1 MKIGMIGLGKMG
13 GNMVA
18 RLLQGGQDVVAYDL
32 SEDNIKLAEGRGAE
46 GARTTE
52 ELIGKLPSPRA
63 VWVMVPSG
71 AATESTVMD
80 LAGKMQPGDI
90 IIDGGNSNY
99 KDSQRRAKTLA
110 ERGINFVDV
119 GTSGGVWGLKEG
131 YAMMVGGDEA
141 AVESLTPILEVLAPA
156 KDQGWGRMGPAGSGH
171 YVKMVHNG
179 IEYGMMQAYAEGFE
193 LMHAK
198 TDMQLDMAQIAELW
212 RHGSVIRSWLL
223 DLTADA
229 LTGDPEFSDL
239 SDYVADSGEGRWTVV
254 DALNEGIPAPIITLS
269 VQMRLRS
276 QQKSSYAGKMLSAM
290 RRAFGGHAVKK
301 VETEAEESIV
311 PEAHTPEAARP
322 QNIPASGAKMDGD
335 AARQLG
341 ESWQGA
347 GQSQPRGHREQG
359 CGQRQVKGKR
369 NGEENAHRQT
379 PGPRSGGQ
387 APQGQHHRQAGGHQ
401 APAGQQHPD
410 RE

>member
-13 GNMVA
+13 GNMVG
-18 RLLQGGQDVVAYDL
+18 RLIAGGQQVVGYDL
-32 SEDNIKLAEGRGAE
+32 NEANIAAVEARGAQ
-46 GARTTE
+46 GARTID
-52 ELIGKLPSPRA
+52 ELVAQLPSPRA

-71 AATESTVMD
+71 NATEQTVMT
-80 LAGKMQPGDI
+80 LADHMQAGDI

-99 KDSQRRAKTLA
+99 KDSQRRAKILA
-110 ERGINFVDV
+110 ERGIHFVDV

-131 YAMMVGGDEA
+131 YAMMIGGDERA
-141 AVESLTPILEVLAPA
+141 ITTLAPIFQA
-156 KDQGWGRMGPAGSGH
+156 LAPTPTTGWGRMGPAGSGH

-198 TDMQLDMAQIAELW
+198 EEMQLDMAQIAELW

-229 LTGDPEFSDL
+229 LKADPQFSDL

-254 DALNEGIPAPIITLS
+254 DALDEGVPAPVITLS

-276 QQKSSYAGKMLSAM
+276 QQKLSYAGQMLSAM

-301 VETEAEESIV
+301 VEEFAKESVV
-311 PEAHTPEAARP
+311 PEAYTPDTARIGNLP
-322 QNIPASGAKMDGD
+322 EGSVPLAD
-335 AARQLG
+335 AERQLG
-341 ESWQGA
+341 E
-347 GQSQPRGHREQG
+347 
-359 CGQRQVKGKR
+359 
-369 NGEENAHRQT
+369 T
-379 PGPRSGGQ
+379 
-387 APQGQHHRQAGGHQ
+387 
-401 APAGQQHPD
+401 GQQPVNPNPAYADNNGLNNEVQTEKH
-410 RE
+410 